1 MADLIESQ
9 VWILLCV
16 LVGVGLAILV
26 RRFYI
31 RPSRGPTQDDGSRFT
46 DALTYV
52 SGVIGILFG
61 LLLLFTVQH
70 YTDTATLAK
79 EQAVSYA
86 AAFDETEV
94 LPPASAVAVQRGL
107 VCVMRATA
115 TDFWAAA
122 ERGDL
127 TGDANVLA
135 WHHRVV
141 KDLSKIA
148 GSSGL
153 EESARSSI
161 SSNLTEA
168 ETAGQGLLFN
178 AKGNLPFVAL
188 LVIWVGTAVLS
199 FLMAL
204 SLLDRPRLAV
214 AMITSMTV
222 LTLAVMAALTTFASP
237 FTPIGPTVSPDA
249 LNAVMLRL
257 EAANPGPIWATC
269 ERLEPSKTQ

>member
-16 LVGVGLAILV
+16 GIGVGLAIVV

-31 RPSRGPTQDDGSRFT
+31 RPSGGPTQDDGSRFT

-94 LPPASAVAVQRGL
+94 LEPAKAESVQRGL

-141 KDLSKIA
+141 KDLSKIE
-148 GSSGL
+148 GTTGL
-153 EESARSSI
+153 EESATSSI
-161 SSNLTEA
+161 SSYLTAA

-237 FTPIGPTVSPDA
+237 FTPIGPTVTPDA

-257 EAANPGPIWATC
+257 EAAHPGPIWAPC
-269 ERLEPSKTQ
+269 ERLEPSKAE